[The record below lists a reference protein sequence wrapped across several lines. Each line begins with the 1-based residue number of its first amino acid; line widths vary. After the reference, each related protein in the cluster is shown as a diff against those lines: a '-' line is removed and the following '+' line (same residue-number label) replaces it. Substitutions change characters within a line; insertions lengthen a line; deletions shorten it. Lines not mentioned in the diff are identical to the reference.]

1 VRYFTSGQSPVTP
14 TPTTTVDKSMA
25 DFFSGIENTKQEGAS
40 KGQWFRDGDYLVEIQ
55 SFTARASE
63 HPDRK
68 GQGVAIVE
76 CNVLEVLRDAG
87 EGNPSGTKV
96 AWFNVLERAF
106 DGNLTAKGERAMGR
120 IKNFA
125 SAALGLS
132 AGDESAITANTVGK
146 LTQANPKAK
155 PPYGEGEALKGLRLR
170 AEVNT
175 RTSQKTGKAFTNVV
189 WFAVPES
196 E

>member
-14 TPTTTVDKSMA
+14 TPTTTVDKIMA

-40 KGQWFRDGDYLVEIQ
+40 KGQWF
-55 SFTARASE
+55 ASE